1 MVKAQ
6 AFLLAAVIISVALVG
21 LYIPMKSEYLIRQT
35 SILTQEYE
43 NRIFENVFNEIKNA
57 IYFSYPD
64 FDACIHNSFDFLNFS
79 EKYVNSKALKF
90 SSVLIVANISSTL
103 NLTTIDF
110 ASDNL
115 NITFILNDSEVKNIL
130 VNKYQINSTSFS
142 LTSTTNNITIVYA
155 NINKTI
161 NFSNND
167 KVFAL
172 IDLSIQAEDFVKRDV
187 EAFLFR

>member
-21 LYIPMKSEYLIRQT
+21 LYIPMRNEYLIRQT

-64 FDACIHNSFDFLNFS
+64 FDACIQNPFDFLNFS

-90 SSVLIVANISSTL
+90 SSVLIVANISFTL
-103 NLTTIDF
+103 NLTAIDF

-115 NITFILNDSEVKNIL
+115 NITFVLNDNEAKSIL

>member
-21 LYIPMKSEYLIRQT
+21 LYIPMRNEYLIRQT

-43 NRIFENVFNEIKNA
+43 NRIFENVFNEIKNT

-64 FDACIHNSFDFLNFS
+64 FDACTQNSFDFLNFS

-103 NLTTIDF
+103 NLTAIDF

-115 NITFILNDSEVKNIL
+115 NITFILNDSEAKSIL

-142 LTSTTNNITIVYA
+142 LSCYVCLA
-155 NINKTI
+155 L
-161 NFSNND
+161 NF
-167 KVFAL
+167 
-172 IDLSIQAEDFVKRDV
+172 KR
-187 EAFLFR
+187 L